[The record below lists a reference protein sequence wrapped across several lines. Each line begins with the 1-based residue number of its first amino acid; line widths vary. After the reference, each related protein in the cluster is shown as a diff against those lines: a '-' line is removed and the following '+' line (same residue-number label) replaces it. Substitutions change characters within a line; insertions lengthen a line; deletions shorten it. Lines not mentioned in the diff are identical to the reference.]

1 MLEKKYSE
9 RENKFENNEHC
20 NDISVFQRQIN
31 RHHFDINNYHDGTY
45 LTSITHKNKIN
56 FPDHK
61 YSTRHKTNLL
71 RQQLNMALPIKERRD
86 HGLISWTEL
95 MEYRGET
102 NQNTSTSSSVCS
114 TLPDIDCGDKNNP
127 LSAHEYAN
135 DIIAYHRRSE
145 PLYIV
150 PADYMTRQTDINEK
164 MRSILIDWL
173 VEVNLKFK
181 LMPETLYLTISCIDR
196 FLSKKQVTRKNL
208 QLVGVVATLIASK
221 YEEIWAPEVRD
232 FIFVSDKAY
241 NREHILS
248 MEKTML
254 NALGFQLTVPTAY
267 IFLQR
272 YLKAAK
278 ADKEVSF
285 LSQYLVELTFTDY
298 NMLRYS
304 LSQVAASAVYLAS
317 KCMLK
322 YSCWSYTMEKHT
334 QYSLD
339 KLNDCIESLVK
350 LQKKAKI
357 ASLQAVFRKFSA
369 PKFNGVA
376 KIHHAEALLKNI

>member
-1 MLEKKYSE
+1 
-9 RENKFENNEHC
+9 
-20 NDISVFQRQIN
+20 
-31 RHHFDINNYHDGTY
+31 
-45 LTSITHKNKIN
+45 
-56 FPDHK
+56 
-61 YSTRHKTNLL
+61 
-71 RQQLNMALPIKERRD
+71 MALPIKERRD

-102 NQNTSTSSSVCS
+102 NQNTSTSSPVCS